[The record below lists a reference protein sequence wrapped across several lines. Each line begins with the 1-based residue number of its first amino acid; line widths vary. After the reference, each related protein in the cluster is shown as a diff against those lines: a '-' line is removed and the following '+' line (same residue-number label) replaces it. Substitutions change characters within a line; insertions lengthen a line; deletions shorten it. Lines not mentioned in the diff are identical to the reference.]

1 MYLFRDLLQPA
12 AHVSSQQS
20 VTHAALPGTLSKQI
34 HLTTL
39 EGSEKLDDGGQVLVG
54 RLCRV
59 WHSKGEHRN
68 KTVGAVIYSYK
79 TDKNRKAV
87 AFFFFFFLKESNKND
102 VM

>member
-39 EGSEKLDDGGQVLVG
+39 EGSEKLDDGGAA
-54 RLCRV
+54 
-59 WHSKGEHRN
+59 E
-68 KTVGAVIYSYK
+68 
-79 TDKNRKAV
+79 
-87 AFFFFFFLKESNKND
+87 ESIAIKLWGQ
-102 VM
+102 